1 MAVGIQVILR
11 VSEITLQ
18 LLVVQILSLAEALS
32 FDIFVGRHQILNSSL
47 SDF

>member
-18 LLVVQILSLAEALS
+18 LLVVQILSLAEEPS
-32 FDIFVGRHQILNSSL
+32 FDIFVGRHLILRQSL

>member
-18 LLVVQILSLAEALS
+18 LLVQILSLAEALS
-32 FDIFVGRHQILNSSL
+32 FDIFVGRHLILKQSL